1 MCSSDLICDM
11 EITGKIVQTLPK
23 QTGNAKNGSTWEKQ
37 EYIIEVPGQYPKK
50 VCFNLWGDKI
60 AKFGIQDGQDL
71 TISVDIESREYNGR
85 WYTDVRAWN
94 VTKQNGGSAIG
105 GTNSAPSFDAA
116 PTGDLGSDTAANNPF
131 EDDDL
136 PF

>member
-1 MCSSDLICDM
+1 M

-37 EYIIEVPGQYPKK
+37 EYIIEVQGQYPKK

-60 AKFGIQDGQDL
+60 GKFNIKDGEDV
-71 TISVDIESREYNGR
+71 TIAVDVESREYNGR
-85 WYTDVRAWN
+85 WYTDIRAWN
-94 VTKQNGGSAIG
+94 VTKPGAGSAIG
-105 GTNSAPSFDAA
+105 GTNSAPYFDAA
-116 PTGDLGSDTAANNPF
+116 PMGDSSSTTNAANPF

>member
-1 MCSSDLICDM
+1 M

-23 QTGNAKNGSTWEKQ
+23 QTGNAKNGTTWEKQ
-37 EYIIEVPGQYPKK
+37 EFIIEVPGQYPKK

-60 AKFGIQDGQDL
+60 SKFNILDGQDL
-71 TISVDIESREYNGR
+71 TISVDVESREYNGR
-85 WYTDVRAWN
+85 WYTDIRAWN
-94 VTKQNGGSAIG
+94 VTKQNAGSAIG
-105 GTNSAPSFDAA
+105 GTNSAPDFDAM
-116 PTGDLGSDTAANNPF
+116 PTADQSVNSAAGNPF

>member
-1 MCSSDLICDM
+1 M

-60 AKFGIQDGQDL
+60 AKFNIQNGDDV
-71 TISVDIESREYNGR
+71 TIAVDVESREYNGR
-85 WYTDVRAWN
+85 WYTDIRAWN
-94 VTKQNGGSAIG
+94 VTKQSAAAPIG
-105 GTNSAPSFDAA
+105 GGNSVPSFDASSSVDSSA
-116 PTGDLGSDTAANNPF
+116 SGNVVSSF

>member
-1 MCSSDLICDM
+1 M

-60 AKFGIQDGQDL
+60 AKFGIQDGQEL

>member
-1 MCSSDLICDM
+1 M

-60 AKFGIQDGQDL
+60 AKFGIQDGQEL

-131 EDDDL
+131 EEIGRAHV
-136 PF
+136 

>member
-1 MCSSDLICDM
+1 M

-116 PTGDLGSDTAANNPF
+116 PTGDFVSDTAANNPF
-131 EDDDL
+131 KDDDL

>member
-1 MCSSDLICDM
+1 M

-37 EYIIEVPGQYPKK
+37 EFIIEVPGQYPKK

-60 AKFGIQDGQDL
+60 AKFNIKDGDDV
-71 TISVDIESREYNGR
+71 TIAVDVESREYNGR
-85 WYTDVRAWN
+85 WYTDIRAWN
-94 VTKQNGGSAIG
+94 VTKQGA
-105 GTNSAPSFDAA
+105 APSVVETIHCPILKVHRWLIHRL
-116 PTGDLGSDTAANNPF
+116 PTMQRVLLRMT
-131 EDDDL
+131 DL

>member
-1 MCSSDLICDM
+1 M

-37 EYIIEVPGQYPKK
+37 EYILEVPGQYPKK

-60 AKFGIQDGQDL
+60 AKFGIQDGQEL

>member
-1 MCSSDLICDM
+1 M

-116 PTGDLGSDTAANNPF
+116 PTGDLGSNAAANNPF

>member
-1 MCSSDLICDM
+1 M
-11 EITGKIVQTLPK
+11 EITGKIVQSLPK

-60 AKFGIQDGQDL
+60 AKFNVQDGDEVS
-71 TISVDIESREYNGR
+71 ISVDIESREYLGR
-85 WYTDVRAWN
+85 WYTDIRAWN
-94 VTKQNGGSAIG
+94 ISKQASSPSVDHGY
-105 GTNSAPSFDAA
+105 SAPIAAMPSNNSEDAA
-116 PTGDLGSDTAANNPF
+116 EGPF
-131 EDDDL
+131 NDSDL

>member
-1 MCSSDLICDM
+1 M

-23 QTGNAKNGSTWEKQ
+23 QTGNAKNGTTWEKQ

-116 PTGDLGSDTAANNPF
+116 PAGDLGSNAAANNPF

>member
-1 MCSSDLICDM
+1 M

-37 EYIIEVPGQYPKK
+37 EFIIEVPGQYPKK

-60 AKFGIQDGQDL
+60 SKFNINDGDDL
-71 TISVDIESREYNGR
+71 TISVDVESREYNGR
-85 WYTDVRAWN
+85 WYTDIRAWN
-94 VTKQNGGSAIG
+94 VAKVGSTPSVGGN
-105 GTNSAPSFDAA
+105 NSLPDFENMPS
-116 PTGDLGSDTAANNPF
+116 ANNNTAGESPF
-131 EDDDL
+131 QDDDL

>member
-1 MCSSDLICDM
+1 M

-60 AKFGIQDGQDL
+60 AKFGIQ
-71 TISVDIESREYNGR
+71 IGR
-85 WYTDVRAWN
+85 AHV
-94 VTKQNGGSAIG
+94 
-105 GTNSAPSFDAA
+105 
-116 PTGDLGSDTAANNPF
+116 
-131 EDDDL
+131 
-136 PF
+136 

>member
-1 MCSSDLICDM
+1 
-11 EITGKIVQTLPK
+11 LPK
-23 QTGNAKNGSTWEKQ
+23 QTGNARNGSTWEKQ

-60 AKFGIQDGQDL
+60 GKFNIQNGDDV
-71 TISVDIESREYNGR
+71 TIAVDVESREYNGR
-85 WYTDVRAWN
+85 WYTDIRAWN
-94 VTKQNGGSAIG
+94 VTKQGGASAVGGS
-105 GTNSAPSFDAA
+105 NSVPNFESM
-116 PTGDLGSDTAANNPF
+116 PTGDSSSSSNAASPF

>member
-1 MCSSDLICDM
+1 M

-60 AKFGIQDGQDL
+60 AKFRIQDGQDL

-131 EDDDL
+131 KDDDL

>member
-1 MCSSDLICDM
+1 M

-37 EYIIEVPGQYPKK
+37 EYILEVPGQYPKK

>member
-1 MCSSDLICDM
+1 M

-23 QTGNAKNGSTWEKQ
+23 QTGNARNGSTWEKQ
-37 EYIIEVPGQYPKK
+37 KYIIEVPGQYPKK

-60 AKFGIQDGQDL
+60 AKFNIKDGDDV
-71 TISVDIESREYNGR
+71 TIAVDVESREYNGR
-85 WYTDVRAWN
+85 WYTDIRAWN
-94 VTKQNGGSAIG
+94 VTKQGA
-105 GTNSAPSFDAA
+105 APSVGGNNSLPNFEGAPAA
-116 PTGDLGSDTAANNPF
+116 DSSASSNATSPF

>member
-1 MCSSDLICDM
+1 M

-60 AKFGIQDGQDL
+60 GKFNIKDGEDL
-71 TISVDIESREYNGR
+71 TIAVDVESREYNGR
-85 WYTDVRAWN
+85 WYTDIRAWN
-94 VTKQNGGSAIG
+94 VTKQGVGSAIG
-105 GTNSAPSFDAA
+105 GTNSAPNFDAA
-116 PTGDLGSDTAANNPF
+116 PMGDSSSTSNAANPF

>member
-1 MCSSDLICDM
+1 M
-11 EITGKIVQTLPK
+11 EITGKIVQSLPK

-60 AKFGIQDGQDL
+60 AKFNVQDGDEVS
-71 TISVDIESREYNGR
+71 ISVDIESREYLGR
-85 WYTDVRAWN
+85 WYTDIRAWN
-94 VTKQNGGSAIG
+94 ISKQSSSSAVDQGS
-105 GTNSAPSFDAA
+105 SAPVATMPPNTLEAAEDGPFD
-116 PTGDLGSDTAANNPF
+116 DS
-131 EDDDL
+131 DL

>member
-1 MCSSDLICDM
+1 M

-60 AKFGIQDGQDL
+60 GKFNIKDGEDL
-71 TISVDIESREYNGR
+71 TIAVDVESREYNGR
-85 WYTDVRAWN
+85 WYTDIRAWN
-94 VTKQNGGSAIG
+94 VTKQGAGSAIG
-105 GTNSAPSFDAA
+105 GTNSAQTLTLRRWLIHRRLRMQPILSRM
-116 PTGDLGSDTAANNPF
+116 TTCHSSRI
-131 EDDDL
+131 
-136 PF
+136 